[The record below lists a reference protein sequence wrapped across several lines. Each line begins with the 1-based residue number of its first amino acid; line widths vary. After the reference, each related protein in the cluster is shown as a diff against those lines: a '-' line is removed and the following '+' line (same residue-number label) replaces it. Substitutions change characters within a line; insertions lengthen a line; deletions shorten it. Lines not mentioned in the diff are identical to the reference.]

1 MTEQQRTIRR
11 LAGYVPAEGEPIQ
24 PDYRDREQE
33 IARAEMEWRDTTIYP
48 RANIRAARKERL
60 QVYEGH
66 LRDYAT
72 DGSVHVVESSM
83 IAEEWGGQVVKNRV
97 LRVPPEGASVRT
109 IDAIRLLNEYP
120 LLLDI
125 VPPPEPEPTP
135 EPTPEPEPETDNKAR
150 KR

>member
-1 MTEQQRTIRR
+1 MNEQQRTIRR

-66 LRDYAT
+66 LRDYAA

-83 IAEEWGGQVVKNRV
+83 IAEEWGGQVVKNRA

-109 IDAIRLLNEYP
+109 IDAIRLLHEYP

-135 EPTPEPEPETDNKAR
+135 EPEQESDNKAR